1 MEFKLV
7 SNFKPSGDQPKAIRE
22 LVKNFEKGIKH
33 QVLLGVTGSGKTFT
47 MANVIQ
53 ELQKPTLVISH
64 NKILAAQ
71 LYAEFKQ
78 FFPHNAVEYFISYY
92 DYYQPEAYIPQTDT
106 YIDKDASINEHIDR
120 LRLKATSSLIERSDV
135 IVVASVSCIYNIGS
149 PDEFKKLC
157 VYIEKG
163 RTKSREI
170 LLQELVNIRYER
182 NDFDFSRGKIRVK
195 GDTVE
200 IWPAYLETAIRIEL
214 EEDEVKK
221 ILEIHPLTGKQI
233 RSIEKTYIYPASH
246 FVVTLP
252 RFEQALQSIE
262 EELKERVEWFRKQ
275 NKLLEAER
283 LETRT
288 KYDLEMLRETGFCH
302 GIENYSRHFSGR
314 LPGERPQCL
323 IDYFPDD
330 FLTIVDESHVTIPQ
344 LHGMYEGDRSRKQTL
359 IDFGFRLPSAID
371 NRPLKFSE
379 VESLLNQVMYVSA
392 TPGPYEIKKSKGI
405 IVEQIIRPTGL
416 VDPEVIV
423 RNTKNQI
430 ENLIKEIEICI
441 KNKERILVT
450 TLTKVMAEDL
460 AEYLSSKGLRV
471 RYLHSEIDALTR
483 IEILNDL
490 RKGNFD
496 CLVGVN
502 LLREGL
508 DLPEVSLVAVLDADK
523 EGFLRSE
530 TSLIQVC
537 GRAAR
542 NVNGRVILFADNI
555 TGSMKRALDEMSR
568 RRKIQLEYNKKY
580 KITPKTIIKGIQEL
594 EEFQYRAKEK
604 ALEFVREDGI
614 EYSDKKNLPLLIKQ
628 LEEKMRQAADSL
640 DFELA
645 ALYRDKMFEL
655 KEMLVNKEEGK
666 RKYAI
671 AGYKKGQRN
680 N

>member
-1 MEFKLV
+1 
-7 SNFKPSGDQPKAIRE
+7 
-22 LVKNFEKGIKH
+22 
-33 QVLLGVTGSGKTFT
+33 
-47 MANVIQ
+47 
-53 ELQKPTLVISH
+53 
-64 NKILAAQ
+64 
-71 LYAEFKQ
+71 
-78 FFPHNAVEYFISYY
+78 
-92 DYYQPEAYIPQTDT
+92 
-106 YIDKDASINEHIDR
+106 
-120 LRLKATSSLIERSDV
+120 
-135 IVVASVSCIYNIGS
+135 
-149 PDEFKKLC
+149 
-157 VYIEKG
+157 
-163 RTKSREI
+163 
-170 LLQELVNIRYER
+170 
-182 NDFDFSRGKIRVK
+182 
-195 GDTVE
+195 
-200 IWPAYLETAIRIEL
+200 
-214 EEDEVKK
+214 
-221 ILEIHPLTGKQI
+221 
-233 RSIEKTYIYPASH
+233 
-246 FVVTLP
+246 
-252 RFEQALQSIE
+252 
-262 EELKERVEWFRKQ
+262 
-275 NKLLEAER
+275 
-283 LETRT
+283 
-288 KYDLEMLRETGFCH
+288 
-302 GIENYSRHFSGR
+302 
-314 LPGERPQCL
+314 
-323 IDYFPDD
+323 
-330 FLTIVDESHVTIPQ
+330 
-344 LHGMYEGDRSRKQTL
+344 
-359 IDFGFRLPSAID
+359 
-371 NRPLKFSE
+371 
-379 VESLLNQVMYVSA
+379 VMYVSA

-423 RNTKNQI
+423 KNTKNQI

-441 KNKERILVT
+441 KNKERVLVT

-460 AEYLSSKGLRV
+460 AEYLSGKGLRV
-471 RYLHSEIDALTR
+471 KYLHSEIDALTR

-542 NVNGRVILFADNI
+542 NVNGKVILFADNI

-568 RRKIQLEYNKKY
+568 RRKIQLEYNKKHN
-580 KITPKTIIKGIQEL
+580 ITPKTIIKGIQEL
-594 EEFQYRAKEK
+594 EEFQYKAKEK

-666 RKYAI
+666 RKHAI
-671 AGYKKGQRN
+671 AGYKKSQRN

>member
-1 MEFKLV
+1 MNFKLV
-7 SNFKPSGDQPKAIRE
+7 SNFKPAGDQPKAIE
-22 LVKNFEKGIKH
+22 QLVKNFNKGVKH

-47 MANVIQ
+47 MANVIEQ
-53 ELQKPTLVISH
+53 LQKPTLVISH

-120 LRLKATSSLIERSDV
+120 LRLKATSSLIERKDV

-149 PDEFKKLC
+149 PEEFKKLC

-163 RTKSREI
+163 RTKSREV

-182 NDFDFSRGKIRVK
+182 NDFEFSRGKFRVK
-195 GDTVE
+195 GDTIE
-200 IWPAYLETAIRIEL
+200 IWPAYLETSIRIEL
-214 EEDEVKK
+214 EEDEIKK
-221 ILEIHPLTGKQI
+221 ISEIHPVTGKQI
-233 RSIEKTYIYPASH
+233 RQIEKTYIYPASH

-275 NKLLEAER
+275 NKLLEAQR

-330 FLTIVDESHVTIPQ
+330 FLTIIDESHVTIPQ
-344 LHGMYEGDRSRKQTL
+344 LYGMYEGDRSRKQTL
-359 IDFGFRLPSAID
+359 VDFGFRLPSALD
-371 NRPLKFSE
+371 NRPLKFQE
-379 VESLLNQVMYVSA
+379 TESLLNYVMYVSA

-423 RNTKNQI
+423 QNTKNQI

-441 KNKERILVT
+441 NNRERALVT

-460 AEYLSSKGLRV
+460 ADYLSGKGLRV
-471 RYLHSEIDALTR
+471 KYLHSEIDALTR

-555 TGSMKRALDEMSR
+555 TGSMKRALDEMAR
-568 RRKIQLEYNKKY
+568 RRKIQLEYNKKHN
-580 KITPKTIIKGIQEL
+580 ITPRTIIKGIQEL
-594 EEFQYRAKEK
+594 EEFQYKAKEK
-604 ALEFVREDGI
+604 ALDFVREDGI
-614 EYSDKKNLPLLIKQ
+614 EYSDRKNLPFLIKQ
-628 LEEKMRQAADSL
+628 LEEKMKQAADSL

-645 ALYRDKMFEL
+645 ALYRDKLFAL
-655 KEMLVNKEEGK
+655 KEMLVK
-666 RKYAI
+666 REKKRNYAV
-671 AGYKKGQRN
+671 GPKKS
-680 N
+680 